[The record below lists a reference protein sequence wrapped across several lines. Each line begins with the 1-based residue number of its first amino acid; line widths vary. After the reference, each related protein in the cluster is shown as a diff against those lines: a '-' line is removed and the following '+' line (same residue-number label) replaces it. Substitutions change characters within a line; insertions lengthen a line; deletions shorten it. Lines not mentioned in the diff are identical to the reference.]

1 MDQIIFL
8 INWIELS
15 DIQPSEYLTHDY
27 PEVRE
32 LTDLANK
39 HLITDKSECNWYN
52 INFLKEKGFN
62 VFPVEQDS
70 FGWMLGGISTSKGVI
85 VYG

>member
-1 MDQIIFL
+1 MDRIIFL

-15 DIQPSEYLTHDY
+15 DIKPSEYLSSDCQ
-27 PEVRE
+27 EVRE
-32 LTDLANK
+32 VTDLANK

-52 INFLKEKGFN
+52 INFLKAKGFN
-62 VFPVEQDS
+62 VFPVERDS

>member
-8 INWIELS
+8 INCIELS

-27 PEVRE
+27 SEVRE
-32 LTDLANK
+32 IADLANK
-39 HLITDKSECNWYN
+39 HLITDKSECNWDN